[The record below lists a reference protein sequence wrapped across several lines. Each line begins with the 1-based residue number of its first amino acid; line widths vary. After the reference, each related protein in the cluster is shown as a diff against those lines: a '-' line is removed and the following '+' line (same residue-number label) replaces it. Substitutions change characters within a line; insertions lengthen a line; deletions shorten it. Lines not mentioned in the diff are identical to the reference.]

1 MHDAILRSTHEK
13 TAAVDIAD
21 AMSGELQARSC
32 TSPDPHPLRPPK
44 SMVRY
49 RSSTVVCRKT
59 LAAIAQAAEV
69 SVGQVPLAEVP
80 PGQVLVQA
88 GQVHAAPKA
97 EASAALVPGE
107 LTAPLPEKTAPIVS
121 IEALVPGEA
130 TASVGEAPAPLS
142 EALAGQT
149 AAGEASAGEATAGE
163 TAAGET
169 AACEAGEVEAH
180 DGWREWAPDLADY
193 AEDVFRNRK
202 AEEARGCVPADYMTR
217 QTNINVKMR
226 AILIDW
232 LWVVWNRF
240 SMAPETMFLAVQLTD
255 RYLAQHKCLRMKL
268 QLVGTTA
275 MFVAAKVEEIYFPE
289 IRDFVYITDRAYER
303 PEFVQM
309 ERTLI
314 RALDY
319 SFTVPTAY
327 SFLKH
332 YSQHVEPGCVRTC
345 IAAVYAYAPASVAME
360 TVAQLPSEVA
370 FGCVL
375 FALMNRHRLK
385 TSVLRRHLDSP
396 DRQSNLDCP
405 VLVGQELE
413 QRIQIL
419 ERCAQLHRSVAVK
432 FFTCV
437 RTYVEGTLKG
447 VDSGMFPD
455 AATLSHQQKL
465 LQAHSVI

>member
-1 MHDAILRSTHEK
+1 
-13 TAAVDIAD
+13 
-21 AMSGELQARSC
+21 
-32 TSPDPHPLRPPK
+32 
-44 SMVRY
+44 
-49 RSSTVVCRKT
+49 
-59 LAAIAQAAEV
+59 
-69 SVGQVPLAEVP
+69 
-80 PGQVLVQA
+80 
-88 GQVHAAPKA
+88 
-97 EASAALVPGE
+97 
-107 LTAPLPEKTAPIVS
+107 
-121 IEALVPGEA
+121 
-130 TASVGEAPAPLS
+130 VGEA
-142 EALAGQT
+142 
-149 AAGEASAGEATAGE
+149 
-163 TAAGET
+163 AAGET
-169 AACEAGEVEAH
+169 AACEVEAQ
-180 DGWREWAPDLADY
+180 DGWRKWAPDLADY
-193 AEDVFRNRK
+193 AEDVFQNRK
-202 AEEARGCVPADYMTR
+202 AQEAQGCVPADYMTR
-217 QTNINVKMR
+217 QTTINVKMR

-327 SFLKH
+327 SFLKY